1 MGVESERERAP
12 ARVTY
17 LVKQVERGVRSVL
30 DETVRAFGLTT
41 PQYAALSALARRGG
55 LSSAQL
61 ARRAFVTPQ
70 AMNQIVTQLEAEA
83 LITRAPDPANGR
95 ILRAA
100 LTREGERRLA
110 ACEAA
115 VDRIEDRMLN
125 ALDPEAVERL
135 REGLRA
141 CSVALRDLIESSGSR

>member
-1 MGVESERERAP
+1 MESETERAP
-12 ARVTY
+12 ARVIY

-30 DETVRAFGLTT
+30 DDAVRGFGLTT
-41 PQYAALSALARRGG
+41 PQYAALSVLARRGG

-70 AMNQIVTQLEAEA
+70 AMNQIVAQLEAEE

-95 ILRAA
+95 ILRAS
-100 LTREGERRLA
+100 LTSEGERRLA

-115 VDRIEDRMLN
+115 VDRIEARMLQ
-125 ALDPEAVERL
+125 ALDPGSVDRL
-135 REGLRA
+135 REALLACAAVLRG
-141 CSVALRDLIESSGSR
+141 SSEPAGAE

>member
-1 MGVESERERAP
+1 MSVESQGESSP
-12 ARVTY
+12 ARITY

-30 DETVRAFGLTT
+30 DETVRGFGLTT
-41 PQYAALSALARRGG
+41 PQYAALSVLARRGG

-70 AMNQIVTQLEAEA
+70 AMNQIVGQLEAEG
-83 LITRAPDPANGR
+83 LITRAPDPANWR
-95 ILRAA
+95 ILRAS

-115 VDRIEDRMLN
+115 VDHIEAQMLH
-125 ALDPEAVERL
+125 ALEVESVEGL
-135 REGLRA
+135 REGLQA
-141 CSVALRDLIESSGSR
+141 CAAALRTLSKTAGSE